1 MLQKKF
7 RLRKKSDFSRVF
19 SGQLSY
25 ASKFAVIYILKGRPL
40 KFGFVAS
47 KKIGN
52 AVKRNRA
59 KRLLREAVRLNMSK
73 IKGENQMIFIAR
85 KSILKASLPD
95 VEKEIIKIWRKAG
108 VYNE

>member
-47 KKIGN
+47 KKSEMP
-52 AVKRNRA
+52 
-59 KRLLREAVRLNMSK
+59 LREIEQR
-73 IKGENQMIFIAR
+73 
-85 KSILKASLPD
+85 D
-95 VEKEIIKIWRKAG
+95 C
-108 VYNE
+108 

>member
-1 MLQKKF
+1 
-7 RLRKKSDFSRVF
+7 
-19 SGQLSY
+19 
-25 ASKFAVIYILKGRPL
+25 
-40 KFGFVAS
+40 
-47 KKIGN
+47 
-52 AVKRNRA
+52 
-59 KRLLREAVRLNMSK
+59 MSK